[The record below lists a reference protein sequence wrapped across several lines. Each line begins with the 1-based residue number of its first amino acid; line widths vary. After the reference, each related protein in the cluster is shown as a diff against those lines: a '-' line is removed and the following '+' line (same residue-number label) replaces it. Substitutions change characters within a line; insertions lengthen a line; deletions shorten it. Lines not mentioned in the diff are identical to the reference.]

1 MKSRFN
7 KATKFTLI
15 LLAIGLAIFQLE
27 IGYRSVHASRHGA
40 DPSYTNAPA
49 LGTFSAET
57 NCTSC
62 HVSTGA
68 NPINASGGT
77 FTVTAPASYE
87 PGQKYT
93 IQVALTRGSLI
104 RFGFQITALD
114 ATGNPAGTF
123 TITDAARTQI
133 VNGDAFDP
141 NAEFKARRYVE
152 QTTAGSALPTGGT
165 AGSTQWS
172 FDWTAPAT
180 RIGKIT
186 FYASGNAAN
195 NNNSNVSDFIYTTTA
210 VMRPSV
216 ASVNAASS
224 DSANNNAANG
234 AIYSGY
240 GVDLATSTVV
250 ASGDADPN
258 TPGIQLPTTLGGT
271 TVTVR
276 DAGSITRNATLF
288 FVSPNQVNYL
298 LPTGMANGTATV
310 TFTNG
315 STVSTGTITVATVKP
330 GIFTVNQQG
339 TGYAAAQIQ
348 RVRNGVTLGFEDV
361 ATGPTANPVAVPIEW
376 KDPND
381 QLYLT
386 LYTTGLRNR
395 SQQSNVLVTVK
406 GASQMVVYAAAHPD
420 YAGLDQVSVLLD
432 RNTLAGSGD
441 VNVILTADGVAA
453 NTVRVNF
460 K

>member
-1 MKSRFN
+1 MKSRFS
-7 KATKFTLI
+7 KAIKFV
-15 LLAIGLAIFQLE
+15 LLFLTVGFVLFQFE
-27 IGYRSVHASRHGA
+27 MSDRPVHANRGGPLDA
-40 DPSYTNAPA
+40 LTGAPA
-49 LGTFSAET
+49 LGTFSAEG
-57 NCTSC
+57 NCTAC
-62 HVSTGA
+62 HFGSA
-68 NPINASGGT
+68 LNASGGT
-77 FTVTAPASYE
+77 FQITAPSSYE
-87 PGQKYT
+87 PNQKYT
-93 IQVALTRGSLI
+93 IKVNLSRGTLV
-104 RFGFQITALD
+104 RFGFEITALD
-114 ATGNPAGTF
+114 ETGKPAGTF
-123 TITDAARTQI
+123 TITDAVRTQLI
-133 VNGDAFDP
+133 SGDAFS
-141 NAEFKARRYVE
+141 EFKDRRYV
-152 QTTAGSALPTGGT
+152 THTGTGTSASGGAT
-165 AGSTQWS
+165 EWS

-180 RIGKIT
+180 RSKIT
-186 FYASGNAAN
+186 FYAAGNAAN
-195 NNNSNVSDFIYTTTA
+195 NNNGQTGDFIYTATA
-210 VMRPSV
+210 LMRPSV

-224 DSANNNAANG
+224 DNANNNAANG

-298 LPTGMANGTATV
+298 LPTGMANGAATV
-310 TFTNG
+310 TVTNG

-339 TGYAAAQIQ
+339 TGFAAAQIQ
-348 RVRNGVTLGFEDV
+348 RVRNGVTLGFEEV

-395 SQQSNVLVTVK
+395 SQQSNVLVTVN

-432 RNTLAGSGD
+432 RSTLAGRGD

-453 NTVRVNF
+453 NTVRINF

>member
-7 KATKFTLI
+7 TATKFILI
-15 LLAIGLAIFQLE
+15 LLAVGLVIFQFE
-27 IGYRSVHASRHGA
+27 IGHRSVQASRHGA

-68 NPINASGGT
+68 NPLNASGGT

-104 RFGFQITALD
+104 RFGFQLTALD

-133 VNGDAFDP
+133 MNGDAFDP

-152 QTTAGSALPTGGT
+152 QTTAGSALPSGGT

-195 NNNSNVSDFIYTTTA
+195 NSNSNVGDFIYTTTA
-210 VMRPSV
+210 LVRPSI
-216 ASVNAASS
+216 ASINAASS
-224 DSANNNAANG
+224 DTTNNNASNG
-234 AIYSGY
+234 GIISGY
-240 GVDLATSTVV
+240 GVDLAAATVT
-250 ASGDADPN
+250 ASGDADPA

-276 DAGSITRNATLF
+276 DAGSVTRNATLF
-288 FVSPNQVNYL
+288 FVSPGQVNYL
-298 LPTGMANGTATV
+298 LPTGMVNGAATL
-310 TFTNG
+310 TITSSLG
-315 STVSTGTITVATVKP
+315 TSTGSLTIANVKP

-348 RVRNGVTLGFEDV
+348 RVRNGTTIGFEDV
-361 ATGPTANPVAVPIEW
+361 ATGPTAAPVAVPIEW
-376 KDPND
+376 KDPGD
-381 QLYLT
+381 ALYLV
-386 LYTTGLRNR
+386 LYTTGLRQR
-395 SQQSNVLVTVK
+395 SQLSNVLATVK
-406 GASQMVVYAAAHPD
+406 GASQMVVYAAAHD
-420 YAGLDQVSVLLD
+420 VYAGVDQVNVLLD
-432 RNTLAGSGD
+432 RSLAGSGD
-441 VNVILTADGVAA
+441 TDVVLTVDGVAA
-453 NTVRVNF
+453 NTVRINF